1 MLKRD
6 FIMTQIEELGKA
18 IAQIIYNRKANTE
31 KKTPELVEMVYDSLR
46 LEPDFLLDTP
56 LPELRNYLNEEDM
69 GGLQR
74 MEIAAK
80 LLIEEAYL
88 HPEKR
93 TAIRQKAKEMLE
105 YIQDNDTTFSLERI
119 QLLEEL
125 GY

>member
-1 MLKRD
+1 
-6 FIMTQIEELGKA
+6 MTQIEELGKA

-56 LPELRNYLNEEDM
+56 LPELRNYLNQEDM

-93 TAIRQKAKEMLE
+93 IVIRQKAKEMLE

>member
-56 LPELRNYLNEEDM
+56 LPELRNYLNQEDM